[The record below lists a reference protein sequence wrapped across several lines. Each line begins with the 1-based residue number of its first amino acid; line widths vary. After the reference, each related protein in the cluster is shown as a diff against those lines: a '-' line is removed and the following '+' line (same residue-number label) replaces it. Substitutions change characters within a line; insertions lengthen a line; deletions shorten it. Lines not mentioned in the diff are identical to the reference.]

1 MIDIRAVI
9 SIIIYILF
17 TPMISSLISGI
28 DRKVTARMQGRKGP
42 KIMQPW
48 YDLLKL
54 FSKEAAVVNRIQK
67 ILIIAHFVFALGS
80 GVILFGG
87 GDLLLML
94 FSLTMAE
101 VFLILASYSVN
112 AAYSEIGA
120 QRELLQMM
128 SYEPM
133 MLLCAVGFYLTTGSF
148 YVSDI
153 IRTSF
158 APIVTMPGFFIG
170 FWFILIIKF
179 RKSPFD
185 LSTSHHAHQEL
196 IKGLTGDLSGRLYGF
211 YELAELYEKV
221 MMLAIVGLFF
231 LYDNPVSIIYA
242 VIAVGA
248 VMFSMSLIDNIFPR
262 VKWELLLQYSYIV
275 TLFAGGAN
283 LLILSLFL

>member
-67 ILIIAHFVFALGS
+67 ILIIAHFVFVLGS

-221 MMLAIVGLFF
+221 MMLAMVGLFF

-262 VKWELLLQYSYIV
+262 VKWELLLKYSYIV